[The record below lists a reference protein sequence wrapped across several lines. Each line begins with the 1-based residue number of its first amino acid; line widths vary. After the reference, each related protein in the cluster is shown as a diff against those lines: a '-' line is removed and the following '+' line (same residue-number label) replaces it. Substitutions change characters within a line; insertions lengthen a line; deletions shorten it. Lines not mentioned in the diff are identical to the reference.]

1 MGQELEL
8 ELFQALQGKDVP
20 ALRDLVAPLGR
31 KISDALLALAEL
43 NGGAETL
50 REARSRLPDY
60 PEIQAALSD
69 LDRACASLAPESVRC
84 SFDLGE
90 LRGYHYHTGIV
101 FAAYA
106 DGYADA
112 IGRGGRYDEIGRAFG
127 RARPATGFTLD
138 LRDIA
143 GMMERPPRG
152 FGILAPHSSDAALRE
167 TMGRLRAEGEIVIVD
182 LPGHEVVRSE
192 LRTDRELRLVDGRWQ
207 VVPRTLPN

>member
-1 MGQELEL
+1 MKWHLAVL
-8 ELFQALQGKDVP
+8 LLATLVP
-20 ALRDLVAPLGR
+20 EIA
-31 KISDALLALAEL
+31 DALLALAEL

-50 REARSRLPDY
+50 YEARQRLPDY
-60 PEIQAALSD
+60 PELHGALSD
-69 LDRACASLAPESVRC
+69 LDRAHAALEGGNARC

-106 DGYADA
+106 EGYADA

-143 GMMERPPRG
+143 AMTTRLPPGR
-152 FGILAPHSSDAALRE
+152 GILAPHSDDGALRE
-167 TMGRLRAEGEIVIVD
+167 TMARLRAEGEIVIAD
-182 LPGHEVVRSE
+182 LPGPAAAKSE
-192 LRTDRELRLVDGRWQ
+192 LPADRELRLVDGRWQ
-207 VVPRTLPN
+207 IVPRAQTQSR